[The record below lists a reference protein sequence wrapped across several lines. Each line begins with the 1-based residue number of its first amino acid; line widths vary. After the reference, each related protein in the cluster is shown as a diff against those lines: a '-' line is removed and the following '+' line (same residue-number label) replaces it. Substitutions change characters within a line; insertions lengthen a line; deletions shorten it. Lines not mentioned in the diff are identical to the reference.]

1 MTTDIFI
8 KTYHKDFVWL
18 PYCLKS
24 IHKFASGFR
33 NIVIVSDNDNHKI
46 PDEYLIPN
54 CKVYYVDL
62 PVKRPSNVEHGLG
75 YLWQQYIKLTWYN
88 YSDADAVLIT
98 DSDEMFTV
106 PITPDSF
113 KKDGK
118 FTWHFGEW
126 SKAGT
131 GICWRPSTDFVLG
144 ITTKYNAM
152 AISGFILQKETS
164 IALKNYVCS
173 LHSTDSIWD
182 TFVKYNMPTA
192 SEFNIF
198 GSFIV
203 HSDSLEYTKVF
214 NYNRENCI
222 NFSILKAWSWGGL
235 SDEDKK
241 KREEILNA

>member
-24 IHKFASGFR
+24 IHKFSSGFR
-33 NIVIVSDNDNHKI
+33 NIVIVADNDGHKI
-46 PDEYLIPN
+46 PDEYLIDN

-75 YLWQQYIKLTWYN
+75 YLWQQSIKLTWYN
-88 YSDADAVLIT
+88 YSDADAVLIM

-118 FTWHFGEW
+118 FKWNFRDW

-131 GICWRPSTDFVLG
+131 GICWRPSTDFILG
-144 ITTKYNAM
+144 INTQYDAM
-152 AISGFILQKETS
+152 GITGFILQKETS
-164 IALKNYVCS
+164 IALKNYICS

-192 SEFNIF
+192 SEFNVF
-198 GSFIV
+198 GSFIL

-214 NYNRENCI
+214 DYNRENCI
-222 NFSILKAWSWGGL
+222 NYTILKSWSWGGL
-235 SDEDKK
+235 SAAEKQ
-241 KREEILNA
+241 KREAILEG